1 MEERNKGFLEERERM
16 AEKKSEGVEKETM
29 SPWEQ
34 HAAVINLPRFD
45 YNAPSSLLRNSHSGF
60 LITCTLKREKSAT
73 KEAIAILRKFVE
85 PGHFDSSNNLNEN
98 SISKRRKLIDDAGEE
113 CLDSKETE
121 SATADSEDGKLSS
134 AVKAGPDR
142 DGITDLSLVKLTRN
156 GLILLTFP
164 SHTQPDTVNI
174 VSNIIQALES
184 GNGSLLVW
192 CHRIFPIQATC
203 SLNEKELQEVVSML
217 VKKFVAAK
225 QDKLQRPLK
234 FAVGFNRRGIEE
246 TTSAKENSNDSK
258 AFSLLDRNKCFGV
271 VASAVNHVVEDSV
284 VDLRSP
290 ELSVL
295 VELLPLSGVP
305 NGSRIVAVSV
315 LPSNLVSTKPRLCI
329 KALTSNTKEAS
340 LAP

>member
-1 MEERNKGFLEERERM
+1 M
-16 AEKKSEGVEKETM
+16 AEEKSEGVEKETM

-85 PGHFDSSNNLNEN
+85 PGHFDSSNNPNE
-98 SISKRRKLIDDAGEE
+98 SCISKRRKLCTDDAGEE
-113 CLDSKETE
+113 CLDTKETE
-121 SATADSEDGKLSS
+121 SATADSGDGKLSS

-142 DGITDLSLVKLTRN
+142 DGVTDLSLVKLTRN
-156 GLILLTFP
+156 GLLLLTFP

-184 GNGSLLVW
+184 GNGSLLAW

-217 VKKFVAAK
+217 VKNFVAAK

-246 TTSAKENSNDSK
+246 TTSAKENSKDSK

-295 VELLPLSGVP
+295 VELLPLSGIP

-329 KALTSNTKEAS
+329 KPLTSNTKEGS
-340 LAP
+340 VAP

>member
-1 MEERNKGFLEERERM
+1 M
-16 AEKKSEGVEKETM
+16 AEEKGM

-34 HAAVINLPRFD
+34 HSAVIKLPRFD

-60 LITCTLKREKSAT
+60 LITCTISSVSSLSFFLYLPPSSFSFFSISLSRAREKRY
-73 KEAIAILRKFVE
+73 KR
-85 PGHFDSSNNLNEN
+85 SNLYP
-98 SISKRRKLIDDAGEE
+98 SQDTTSKRRKICTQDAAEE
-113 CLDSKETE
+113 CFDE
-121 SATADSEDGKLSS
+121 SPTANSGADGKLSS
-134 AVKAGPDR
+134 PVKAEAEK
-142 DGITDLSLVKLTRN
+142 DGIANLSLVKLTRN
-156 GLILLTFP
+156 GLLLLTFP
-164 SHTQPDTVNI
+164 INTHPDTVTI

-184 GNGSLLVW
+184 GTVSLPVW

-203 SLNEKELQEVVSML
+203 NLNEKELQEVVSML
-217 VKKFVAAK
+217 VKKFLADK
-225 QDKLQRPLK
+225 QDKLERPLK

-246 TTSAKENSNDSK
+246 TTLAKENSNDSK

-305 NGSRIVAVSV
+305 NASIIVAVSV
-315 LPSNLVSTKPRLCI
+315 LPRNLVSTKPRLCI
-329 KALTSNTKEAS
+329 KALNSNTKEGSVAT
-340 LAP
+340 

>member
-1 MEERNKGFLEERERM
+1 M
-16 AEKKSEGVEKETM
+16 AEEKSEGVEKETM

-45 YNAPSSLLRNSHSGF
+45 YNAPSSLLQ
-60 LITCTLKREKSAT
+60 REKSAT

-113 CLDSKETE
+113 CLDIKETE
-121 SATADSEDGKLSS
+121 SATADSGDGKLSS

-142 DGITDLSLVKLTRN
+142 DGVTDLSLVKLTRN
-156 GLILLTFP
+156 GLLLLTFP
-164 SHTQPDTVNI
+164 SHTHPDTVNI

-184 GNGSLLVW
+184 GNGSLLGW

-246 TTSAKENSNDSK
+246 TTSAKGNSNDSK